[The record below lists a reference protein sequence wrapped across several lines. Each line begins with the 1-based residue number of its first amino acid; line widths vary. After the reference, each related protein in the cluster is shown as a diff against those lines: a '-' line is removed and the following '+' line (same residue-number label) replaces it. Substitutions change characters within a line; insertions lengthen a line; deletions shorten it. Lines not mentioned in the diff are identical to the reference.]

1 MLIELVF
8 IETEG
13 GKLKKRKEM
22 TRIRKADLKITPLI
36 YGEYQGQEAAQK
48 TYAEMYMSTAGTS
61 NCTKTLKRRVHQA
74 SNNELL
80 EEWCWTDDL
89 SLEGSQVQ
97 EYVSSK
103 CPAIQTMVQEMQER
117 YESTSDQW
125 LRDYVMTRKQA
136 FASGVDH
143 THEATGAWKDEIKGF
158 EDFSLWPKG
167 MNEVSCDE
175 KGLYISLREIRENHP
190 CSRRTVIEKITA
202 FAREQNQAFFNQKPW
217 NEVTGSEARNKARQF
232 FINPQSAVTV
242 YGMDAHISAFI
253 HASQQLT
260 IGVEYASEDHA
271 EQHTHTTFGHEGY
284 VMDRE
289 TDEVDKDNIA
299 ELRRTMIYGYGY
311 YHWRDNLIENYERVM
326 GKKHLWEG
334 SKRVIEPSAELVCLL
349 KRARGKIGVTFV
361 DEKLPYSI
369 TRRIYNGGNTEEG
382 VQAVLAPFGRKNHN
396 SKINNNVDESQGY
409 VLFFG
414 GSWESSLNWL
424 GHSFPCEKSVS
435 RV

>member
-1 MLIELVF
+1 
-8 IETEG
+8 
-13 GKLKKRKEM
+13 
-22 TRIRKADLKITPLI
+22 
-36 YGEYQGQEAAQK
+36 
-48 TYAEMYMSTAGTS
+48 
-61 NCTKTLKRRVHQA
+61 
-74 SNNELL
+74 
-80 EEWCWTDDL
+80 
-89 SLEGSQVQ
+89 
-97 EYVSSK
+97 
-103 CPAIQTMVQEMQER
+103 
-117 YESTSDQW
+117 
-125 LRDYVMTRKQA
+125 
-136 FASGVDH
+136 
-143 THEATGAWKDEIKGF
+143 
-158 EDFSLWPKG
+158 
-167 MNEVSCDE
+167 
-175 KGLYISLREIRENHP
+175 
-190 CSRRTVIEKITA
+190 VIEKITA
-202 FAREQNQAFFNQKPW
+202 FAREQNQAFFNQKQW
-217 NEVTGSEARNKARQF
+217 NEVTGSEVRNKARQF
-232 FINPQSAVTV
+232 FINPQSVVTV

-260 IGVEYASEDHA
+260 IGVEYASEDHT

-284 VMDRE
+284 VIDRE

-382 VQAVLAPFGRKNHN
+382 VQAVLVPFGRKNHN
-396 SKINNNVDESQGY
+396 SKINDGVDKSQGY
-409 VLFFG
+409 VLFFR

-435 RV
+435 RVRTEEEMGQVFIEKRCLHCHCSRHELITRLC